1 MTLPISIVFNF
12 YTQASDVIYT
22 CMSAL
27 FWLNQLQVKILK
39 DRSEDGEDRNTFF
52 TDEFQAKIPA
62 DVPDL
67 NKSKMTAMCTLC
79 ITLVL
84 G

>member
-12 YTQASDVIYT
+12 YTQAPDVVY
-22 CMSAL
+22 MSAL

-39 DRSEDGEDRNTFF
+39 DRSEDGEDRNIFF
-52 TDEFQAKIPA
+52 TDEFQAKISA

-84 G
+84 R